1 DGFVKTVESQ
11 GISDGADHYAQCKKL
26 ARKHVKLPAKLKGP
40 PKVDVDEP
48 ARALMTL
55 WHDGKFKDLFE
66 AAHPE
71 LQQSIETPEA
81 FERLSRMFSARA
93 GKFVKIGV
101 PLEHTITD
109 SSY

>member
-1 DGFVKTVESQ
+1 VAIPKLVAAIGLPASASAERLEWAVMTSDMCVHVVATADRDGFVKTVESQ

-66 AAHPE
+66 A
-71 LQQSIETPEA
+71 
-81 FERLSRMFSARA
+81 
-93 GKFVKIGV
+93 
-101 PLEHTITD
+101 
-109 SSY
+109 